1 VHGCDGFTGTDA
13 VTLYGHRLW
22 FRSKRL
28 TKWVVI
34 LFDQSEQAAKI
45 TDEEMEGIKL
55 FIDPERTKCLQC
67 HNGPMLSNGGFHN
80 IGSGNFQG
88 EQLDFGRMFGL
99 QAVLVNE
106 FNCLGDY
113 SDADSEDC
121 AQLRFLNKTQ
131 HHIPLQGAFKVPT
144 LRGLRNTFPY
154 FHDGR
159 FSELSE
165 VLEYYKKP
173 PENNGEHELKKLELT
188 DAELQSIDAFL
199 DMLNEL

>member
-1 VHGCDGFTGTDA
+1 M
-13 VTLYGHRLW
+13 TLYGHRLW